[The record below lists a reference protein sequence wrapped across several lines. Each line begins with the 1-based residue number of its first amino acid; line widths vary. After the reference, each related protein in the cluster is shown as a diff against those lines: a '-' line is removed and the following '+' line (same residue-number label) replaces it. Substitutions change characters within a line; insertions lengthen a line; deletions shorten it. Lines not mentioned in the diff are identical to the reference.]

1 MTIHFQ
7 CYSSLWSTRVF
18 DSLDYNYISNLSQVP
33 KFAISVQF
41 NRESTEIHN
50 LGFCVW
56 PANSNKLL
64 SGKFFSNLMWA
75 KIFFFFHAVRGHG
88 HDVCPPCN
96 ASSLSEGHLQRHFS
110 QSNFL
115 NCPHLKALRHFG
127 RYINNHIVTQ
137 PVHPRLLPVPYFWRG
152 ISWVCHLFIWEP
164 YILWRN
170 GAGLW
175 TQSRRRRMSVR
186 RALPVNHA
194 LKGYHPNL
202 QGPLPTHQS
211 SPTRPGHRPISHAH
225 TLVTG
230 DIRRP
235 RRLLSP
241 SPISI
246 PISILS
252 AKSIGITYSKVWLWL
267 CAFQNSVTLPRLCTR
282 LKATVARSVTPA
294 ALSRWISA
302 LLFIAVMIAGSSY
315 RALLGLSRR

>member
-1 MTIHFQ
+1 MCKLKQAAFR
-7 CYSSLWSTRVF
+7 RV
-18 DSLDYNYISNLSQVP
+18 
-33 KFAISVQF
+33 
-41 NRESTEIHN
+41 
-50 LGFCVW
+50 
-56 PANSNKLL
+56 
-64 SGKFFSNLMWA
+64 FSNLVWA
-75 KIFFFFHAVRGHG
+75 ERFFFSFSCRMGTRAWRMPAV
-88 HDVCPPCN
+88 
-96 ASSLSEGHLQRHFS
+96 QRFIPLRRTPSTTLFPRQLLKLPSFKGVKSFWKVHF
-110 QSNFL
+110 
-115 NCPHLKALRHFG
+115 
-127 RYINNHIVTQ
+127 NNHIITQ
-137 PVHPRLLPVPYFWRG
+137 SAHPYFSRISG
-152 ISWVCHLFIWEP
+152 GGGLSWVRHLFIWEP

-211 SPTRPGHRPISHAH
+211 SPTRPGHRPTSHAH

-230 DIRRP
+230 DIRKP

-315 RALLGLSRR
+315 RALLGLSCR

>member
-1 MTIHFQ
+1 M
-7 CYSSLWSTRVF
+7 
-18 DSLDYNYISNLSQVP
+18 
-33 KFAISVQF
+33 
-41 NRESTEIHN
+41 
-50 LGFCVW
+50 
-56 PANSNKLL
+56 
-64 SGKFFSNLMWA
+64 
-75 KIFFFFHAVRGHG
+75 
-88 HDVCPPCN
+88 
-96 ASSLSEGHLQRHFS
+96 
-110 QSNFL
+110 
-115 NCPHLKALRHFG
+115 LRHFG
-127 RYINNHIVTQ
+127 GYINNHVITQ
-137 PVHPRLLPVPYFWRG
+137 SVHPRLLPLPYFCRG
-152 ISWVCHLFIWEP
+152 FSWVCHLFIWEP

-186 RALPVNHA
+186 RALPVNHT

-211 SPTRPGHRPISHAH
+211 SPTRPGHRPISHAR
-225 TLVTG
+225 TPVTR
-230 DIRRP
+230 DLRKP

-294 ALSRWISA
+294 ALSRWIST

-315 RALLGLSRR
+315 RALLGLSCR